1 MLKQVFL
8 LAALFW
14 TGIILFSCL
23 IKSSDIPQ
31 INIQN
36 LDKVIHAFF
45 HFVFVWLWFLFL
57 KKKLNSSKNFNLLA
71 ITFVFS
77 LILGIVI
84 EMIQQFFTVTR
95 SADILDILANIFGA
109 TLAFISIVL
118 LNKFNGIIDK
128 I

>member
-1 MLKQVFL
+1 VLKRIFF

-14 TGIILFSCL
+14 TGVILFFCL

-31 INIQN
+31 ISIQN

-57 KKKLNSSKNFNLLA
+57 KKKLSSSSNFNLLA
-71 ITFVFS
+71 VTFVFS
-77 LILGIVI
+77 FILGILI
-84 EMIQQFFTVTR
+84 EMMQQFFTVTR
-95 SADILDILANIFGA
+95 TADILDILANISGA

-118 LNKFNGIIDK
+118 LNKFNGIVDK